1 MKPYVFVLVLM
12 SAALSAAAIDRDPTQ
27 LIGMDIRTAFQTLGA
42 PQQMFTLRGVDESE
56 DNVVFFYPD
65 FTYLFWY
72 KDRVWQVRFDR
83 RSAATVFGISLGM
96 TREQVSR
103 ANPTPMT
110 QAGDSLYFDLES
122 AAFPLR
128 VRLVF
133 NSSVLSDL
141 YLYRSDF

>member
-1 MKPYVFVLVLM
+1 MRRYLLAMALVLV
-12 SAALSAAAIDRDPTQ
+12 ALSAAASDRDPTQ
-27 LIGMDIRTAFQTLGA
+27 LIGMDIRTALQTLGA
-42 PQQMFTLRGVDESE
+42 PQQMFTVRGVDESE

-72 KDRVWQVRFDR
+72 KDRVWQVRYDR
-83 RSAATVFGISLGM
+83 RSAATVLGITLGM
-96 TREQVSR
+96 TREQVHA

-110 QAGDSLYFDLES
+110 SAGDSLYFDLQS
-122 AAFPLR
+122 APYPLR

-133 NSSVLSDL
+133 TASILSDL

>member
-1 MKPYVFVLVLM
+1 MRRYLLV
-12 SAALSAAAIDRDPTQ
+12 AALALVALTAAAADRDPTQ
-27 LIGMDIRTAFQTLGA
+27 LIGMDIRTVLQSLGA
-42 PQQMFTLRGVDESE
+42 PQQMFTVRGVDESE

-72 KDRVWQVRFDR
+72 KDRVWQVRYDR
-83 RSAATVFGISLGM
+83 RSAATVFGITLGM
-96 TREQVSR
+96 TRDQVQR

-110 QAGDSLYFDLES
+110 SAGDSLYFDLQS
-122 AAFPLR
+122 APFPLR

-133 NSSVLSDL
+133 AAAVLSDL

>member
-1 MKPYVFVLVLM
+1 MRRYLLV
-12 SAALSAAAIDRDPTQ
+12 AALALVALTATAADRDPTQ
-27 LIGMDIRTAFQTLGA
+27 LIGMDIRTVLQTLGA
-42 PQQMFTLRGVDESE
+42 PQQMFTVRGVDESE

-72 KDRVWQVRFDR
+72 KDRVWQVRYDR
-83 RSAATVFGISLGM
+83 RSAATVFGITLGM
-96 TREQVSR
+96 TREQVQR

-110 QAGDSLYFDLES
+110 SAGDSLYFDLQS
-122 AAFPLR
+122 APFPLR

-133 NSSVLSDL
+133 AAAVLSDL

>member
-1 MKPYVFVLVLM
+1 MRRYLLV
-12 SAALSAAAIDRDPTQ
+12 AALALVALTAAAADRDPTQ
-27 LIGMDIRTAFQTLGA
+27 LIGMDIRTALQTLGA
-42 PQQMFTLRGVDESE
+42 PQQMFTVRGVDESE

-72 KDRVWQVRFDR
+72 KDRVWQVRYDR
-83 RSAATVFGISLGM
+83 RSAATVFGITLGM
-96 TREQVSR
+96 TRDQVQR

-110 QAGDSLYFDLES
+110 SAGDSLYFDLQS
-122 AAFPLR
+122 APFPLR

-133 NSSVLSDL
+133 AAAVLSDL